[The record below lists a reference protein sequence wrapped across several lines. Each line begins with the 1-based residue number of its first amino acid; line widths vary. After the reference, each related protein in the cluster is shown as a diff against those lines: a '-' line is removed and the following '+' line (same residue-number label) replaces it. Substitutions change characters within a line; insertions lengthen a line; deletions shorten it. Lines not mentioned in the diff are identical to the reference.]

1 MVCAKLKKG
10 KCKKDGKTCKQKYYV
25 KMGAKSCAKG
35 GKAPKKK
42 LSFFKKKTKKKAK
55 KKAKKR

>member
-10 KCKKDGKTCKQKYYV
+10 KCKKDGKVCKQKYSI
-25 KMGAKSCAKG
+25 KMGLKACSKG

-42 LSFFKKKTKKKAK
+42 LSFFKRKPKKKAK
-55 KKAKKR
+55 KKKK